1 MARFVWLFAFLTLAS
16 NAATISEK
24 IAGSTKMPGFFP
36 LYWDAK
42 AGKVWLEVDK
52 VGSEFLYISS
62 LPAGIGS
69 NDLGLDR
76 GQLSGTRIV
85 KFERAG
91 PKLLLVQQNESFR
104 AVSSDAAE
112 RKAVEDSFAKSVQ
125 WGFTIDTEENGR
137 LLVDASAFFLRDV
150 HNVVGAMQRARQG
163 TFRLDPARSAFYEPR
178 TRNFPK
184 NTEVEVTLT
193 FASDQPGPWLRGVTP
208 DASSVTVREHHSFVE
223 LPGPGFKVR
232 SHDPRS
238 SFHGI
243 GYMDFAS
250 PISEPILK
258 QFAARHRLQK
268 KDPTAAVSEAV
279 KPITYYLDRGAP
291 EPIRSALLEGA
302 RWWNQAFE
310 AAGYKDAFRVE
321 LLPEDADPMDV
332 RYSMIQWVHR
342 STRGWSYGSS
352 VTDPRTGEIIKGHVT
367 LGSLRVRQDYLIAE
381 GLLAPY
387 ETGKPAP
394 PEMARM
400 ALARLRQLSAHEVGH
415 TLGLQ
420 HNYAAS
426 TRDRSSVMD
435 YPHPQVDL
443 GADGTPT
450 LGNAYAVGIGTW
462 DKISIAW
469 GYSDFA
475 PGTDEK
481 QALEGMMRKA
491 NADGFLYITDSDSRP
506 EGSAHPQGHLWDA
519 GTNAVD
525 ELNRLLKVR
534 ARGLERF
541 GERNIREGAPL
552 SSLEDVL
559 VPLYLLHRYQ
569 TEAASKVLGGLD
581 YTYAL
586 RGDGYK
592 LPTVVPAAEQKRALD
607 ALLKTIEPATL
618 EIPAKVLALI
628 PPTADGFRRTRED
641 FRSHTGLTF
650 DPLGAAESAA
660 DLTARL
666 ILNPERAARLVQYH
680 AQNPAIPG
688 LAEVIDRLLGAT
700 WKAPALAGLQGEIR
714 RTVNNVV
721 LYHLMVLTNNAEA
734 TGQVRA
740 IASAKLE
747 ALRKYAESAGAK
759 DELQQ
764 AHLSWAGSQIKRY
777 RENPKEIPVS
787 KPVEA
792 PPGQPI
798 GCDDQP

>member
-1 MARFVWLFAFLTLAS
+1 MAKL
-16 NAATISEK
+16 
-24 IAGSTKMPGFFP
+24 PGFLP
-36 LYWDAK
+36 MYWDAK
-42 AGKVWLEVDK
+42 TGKLWLEVDRA
-52 VGSEFLYISS
+52 GNEFLYISS

-69 NDLGLDR
+69 NDIGLDR

-85 KFERAG
+85 KFERSG

-104 AVSSDAAE
+104 AISNDPAE
-112 RKAVEDSFAKSVQ
+112 RKAVEDSFAKSVL

-137 LLVDASAFFLRDV
+137 MLVDASAFYLRDV
-150 HNVVGAMQRARQG
+150 HNAAATLQRSRQG
-163 TFRLDPARSAFYEPR
+163 AFKLDPARSAFYEPR

-193 FASDQPGPWLRGVTP
+193 FAGEQPGPWLRGVSP
-208 DASSVTVREHHSFVE
+208 DPGSVTVREHHSFVE
-223 LPGPGFKVR
+223 LPSPGFKPR
-232 SHDPRS
+232 AYDPRS

-243 GYMDFAS
+243 EYMDFAT
-250 PISEPILK
+250 PISEPISK
-258 QFAARHRLQK
+258 RFAARHRLEK
-268 KDPTAAVSEAV
+268 KDPSAALSEPV

-310 AAGYKDAFRVE
+310 AAGYKNAFRVE

-332 RYSMIQWVHR
+332 RYNMIQWVHR

-394 PEMARM
+394 PAMAEM

-435 YPHPQVDL
+435 YPHPWIDL
-443 GADGTPT
+443 GTAGTPS
-450 LGNAYAVGIGTW
+450 LVNAYAVGIGTW
-462 DKISIAW
+462 DKISITW

-475 PGTDEK
+475 PGADEK
-481 QALEGMMRKA
+481 KTLEGILRKA
-491 NADGFLYITDSDSRP
+491 NTDGFLFISDSDSRP
-506 EGSAHPQGHLWDA
+506 EGSAHPQGHLWDSGA
-519 GTNAVD
+519 NAVD

-534 ARGLERF
+534 AQALARF
-541 GERNIREGAPL
+541 GERNIREGDPM
-552 SSLEDVL
+552 SKLEDVL
-559 VPLYLLHRYQ
+559 VPLYMLHRYQ

-581 YTYAL
+581 YTYGT

-592 LPTVVPAAEQKRALD
+592 LPSIVPGAEQKRALD
-607 ALLKTIEPATL
+607 ALLKTIDPATL
-618 EIPAKVLALI
+618 EIPAAALAII
-628 PPTADGFRRTRED
+628 PPQAEGYRRTRED
-641 FRSHTGLTF
+641 FRARTGLTF

-680 AQNPAIPG
+680 ARDASVPG
-688 LAEVIDRLLGAT
+688 LGEVIDRLVGAT
-700 WKAPALAGLQGEIR
+700 WKAPVPNGLQAEIR
-714 RTVNNVV
+714 RTVDNVV
-721 LYHLMVLTNNAEA
+721 LYHLMVLANNEA
-734 TGQVRA
+734 APGQVRA
-740 IASAKLE
+740 MASAKLD
-747 ALRKYAESAGAK
+747 ALQKFAGSAVAK
-759 DELQQ
+759 DDAQR
-764 AHLSWAGSQIKRY
+764 AHLAWAVSQIKRY
-777 RENPKEIPVS
+777 RENPKEIPVT

-798 GCDDQP
+798 GCEDQP